1 MLVLITEYADGGT
14 LRKTIKNLERPFPW
28 YLRISITRDIA
39 AGMVREIKREERWT
53 ERGEEREE
61 VERWRERG
69 EGEGGEGW
77 RKGRRGEGGVG
88 WRERMEGKE
97 GGKGGNGGECMCT

>member
-28 YLRISITRDIA
+28 YLRISMTRDIA

-53 ERGEEREE
+53 ERGE
-61 VERWRERG
+61 VERWRERR
-69 EGEGGEGW
+69 EGEGGEGGRW
-77 RKGRRGEGGVG
+77 RGGGRGGG
-88 WRERMEGKE
+88 
-97 GGKGGNGGECMCT
+97 